1 MRNRGENHLNEE
13 ERICGSGRGDMWKSW
28 RVTSCCISEI
38 CQKERLVGESRLTES
53 CRGRADKVA
62 VSGESWRAGN
72 YTGKEPGADAGFET
86 VLVAAQTVC
95 TQRLGS
101 GSRVGAWQRR
111 GSFFFWLCHVPIL
124 TIVTFCLEEEEM
136 ILLHLAFL
144 WRWHG
149 GKAEVAPG
157 TKQKREICSL
167 QLVWS
172 VIVSQ
177 HLGEGKEVK
186 KPQSGPRACPA
197 LPSLLEDRSQKGL

>member
-1 MRNRGENHLNEE
+1 MKVLKGDQLLHL
-13 ERICGSGRGDMWKSW
+13 GDLSKRETCW
-28 RVTSCCISEI
+28 
-38 CQKERLVGESRLTES
+38 GESVDRKLS
-53 CRGRADKVA
+53 WKADEVA
-62 VSGESWRAGN
+62 ISGESWRAGN

-144 WRWHG
+144 
-149 GKAEVAPG
+149 
-157 TKQKREICSL
+157 
-167 QLVWS
+167 
-172 VIVSQ
+172 
-177 HLGEGKEVK
+177 
-186 KPQSGPRACPA
+186 
-197 LPSLLEDRSQKGL
+197 